1 MNGSKQQIIL
11 FITNPVLLSMLFSW
25 LVAQL
30 IKTLI
35 KLFSGKVGSLKELLE
50 LLFWRTGGMPSSHS
64 ALVVSLTTCI
74 GFRSGINSDV
84 FMLAAAF
91 MFVTVRDALGVR
103 RSSGIQANMINRL
116 GHQLERKNI
125 IEEYK
130 PVKEVQGHK
139 PAEVF
144 IGCLL
149 GFLIGVAFSV
159 LK

>member
-116 GHQLERKNI
+116 GHQLEGKNI

-130 PVKEVQGHK
+130 PIKEVQGHK

>member
-130 PVKEVQGHK
+130 PIKEVQGHK

>member
-1 MNGSKQQIIL
+1 
-11 FITNPVLLSMLFSW
+11 
-25 LVAQL
+25 
-30 IKTLI
+30 
-35 KLFSGKVGSLKELLE
+35 
-50 LLFWRTGGMPSSHS
+50 MPSSHS

-130 PVKEVQGHK
+130 PIKEVQGHK